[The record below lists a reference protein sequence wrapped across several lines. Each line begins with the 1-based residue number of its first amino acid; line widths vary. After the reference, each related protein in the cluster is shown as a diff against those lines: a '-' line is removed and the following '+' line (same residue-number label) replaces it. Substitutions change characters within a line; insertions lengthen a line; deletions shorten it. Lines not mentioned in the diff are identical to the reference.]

1 MGKRAHGEGSISK
14 RKDGRWRGVATVGYT
29 PEGKQKR
36 RTVYGKTQQEA
47 REKLHALNQ
56 QLAQGTLSNTKLTVG
71 AFLEQWLEEK
81 ERTIKATT
89 LHEYQVCV
97 RKYIVPRVGRER
109 LDKLTPMRVQRLISE
124 IADASKGKGVA
135 TANKCR
141 IVLQS
146 AYKQAIRWKLVSVNP
161 VEAVDPLPTVKRD
174 MKLWTPQEAARFL
187 DTARPH
193 RLYALFYLAMST
205 GMRRG
210 ELLGLR
216 WGDVE
221 GDTITIKQN
230 LVKVGQT
237 VKLQTPKTAKGYRR
251 IPVTADVID
260 ALEHHRALQRS
271 EAALMGEAWHDSG
284 LVFITETGEH
294 LHPDTLK
301 GHRNRL
307 MDSAGVPR
315 VKLHDLRHL
324 HASIAIRN
332 GTDPKVLADRLG
344 HARASFTLDT
354 YTHLFDE
361 QRAKAAVSL
370 MDFLP
375 APAEPN

>member
-81 ERTIKATT
+81 GRTIKATT
-89 LHEYQVCV
+89 LHEYQSCV
-97 RKYIVPRVGRER
+97 RKCIAPRVGRTR

-216 WGDVE
+216 WQDIE
-221 GDTITIKQN
+221 GDTITVRQN
-230 LVKVGQT
+230 LVKVGRA

-251 IPVTADVID
+251 IPVTVDVLD
-260 ALEHHRALQRS
+260 ALEHHRTLQRS
-271 EAALMGEAWHDSG
+271 ETAFMGEAWHDSG
-284 LVFITETGEH
+284 LVFITETGEP

-315 VKLHDLRHL
+315 VKL
-324 HASIAIRN
+324 
-332 GTDPKVLADRLG
+332 T
-344 HARASFTLDT
+344 T
-354 YTHLFDE
+354 
-361 QRAKAAVSL
+361 
-370 MDFLP
+370 
-375 APAEPN
+375 